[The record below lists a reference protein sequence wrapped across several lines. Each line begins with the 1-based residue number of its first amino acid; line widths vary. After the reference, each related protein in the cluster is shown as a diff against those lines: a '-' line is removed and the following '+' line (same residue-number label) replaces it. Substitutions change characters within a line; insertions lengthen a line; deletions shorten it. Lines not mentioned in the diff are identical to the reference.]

1 MASYVEQTGEED
13 VDDIYDILLA
23 QPKFLDPVPNN
34 DDAVSSKNED
44 ETPIFSKRKMML
56 RIPQQYTGN
65 FMHLTVCKNWLV
77 CLLQGAPPS
86 SPVTLL
92 RFFLP
97 RALPPG
103 GKFSVMLPFK
113 YRKYVFLYR
122 GVIG

>member
-1 MASYVEQTGEED
+1 MASYVEPTGEED
-13 VDDIYDILLA
+13 NDSIYDVVLA
-23 QPKFLDPVPNN
+23 QPKFLDPMPNY
-34 DDAVSSKNED
+34 DDGVSSRNED

-103 GKFSVMLPFK
+103 GRFFFFYYAFV
-113 YRKYVFLYR
+113 VF
-122 GVIG
+122 